1 MRDKINNLDSNDFR
15 LILMIILLGCSLVFS
30 LDPAYTA
37 ETDSP
42 EAPLDQITSAL
53 DQLDQSQAKSKDSA
67 LEVTAPAVTVSD
79 EELSAEQSPEKV
91 QPETAAA
98 KNISSA
104 NKSAMLDVLDLKNMD
119 VADVLKLISQK
130 SGLNIVAGQNVTGR
144 ITIYLRDIEV
154 EEALRIILEA
164 YGWAYVREG
173 NVIKVMAAK
182 DFETKYGY
190 KFGSELKTKIK
201 QLLFAKSTDLLNLL
215 NQVKS
220 ETGKIIADEKS
231 NSLILVDIPKKLD
244 EMEMIVKKLDVPVTT
259 EIFQL
264 SYAKAADIAANITE
278 VLTPAIGK
286 VKSDERS
293 NKIFITD
300 TAAKI
305 KEISKIIEAF
315 DQKQTEVL
323 IEAKIFQILLSDE
336 YKWGVDWEGIV
347 QNYHKLDIIS
357 KFGIFSD
364 TDTKGRIAIGSI
376 DSGDG
381 YKALIEALDAVGTT
395 NILSSPRIAV
405 LNNQEAKILVG
416 STEPYVT
423 TTTTTPSTGTPT
435 TAESVNFID
444 VGVKLNVTP
453 TIHQDNFITMKIK
466 PEVSSVTST
475 LTTATQN
482 TIPIVE
488 TSEAE
493 TTVTVKDGVTI
504 VIGGLIKQEKILST
518 SKVPLLGDIPLVG
531 MAFKSQKD
539 KIKNTE
545 IAIFLTPHIVS
556 GDVPEN
562 VANVNFNSLSTK
574 NR

>member
-259 EIFQL
+259 EILQL